1 MDGIVATSS
10 TSLETRKPD
19 WLKIRLP
26 GGEHFLKVR
35 ELVKEGGLH
44 TVCEGAHCPNI
55 GECWNSQTA
64 TFMIMG
70 DVCTRNC
77 RFCAVQTGP
86 VAPLDDQEPRRVAE
100 AVTALNL
107 SYAVITSV
115 TRDDL
120 PDGGAGHF
128 ARTIAEIRRLQ
139 PNCKIEVLIPDFQG
153 SEAALKTVLD
163 AHPDV
168 LNHNIETVPRLY
180 SLARPQAGFQ
190 RSLQLLSRAAKLNAR
205 TKSGIMVGLGETVEE
220 MEQVMADLVNTG
232 CRMLTIGQYL
242 QPSKK
247 HLPVAR
253 YVTPEEFQQYKRVAL
268 ELGFEHVESGPL
280 IRSSYHAD
288 QQFGEI

>member
-1 MDGIVATSS
+1 MDGIVKKSS

-35 ELVKEGGLH
+35 ELVKDGGLH
-44 TVCEGAHCPNI
+44 TVCESAHCPNI
-55 GECWNSQTA
+55 GECWNRQTA

-77 RFCAVQTGP
+77 RFCAVQTGS
-86 VAPLDDQEPRRVAE
+86 VFPLDAHEPPRVAG

-139 PNCKIEVLIPDFQG
+139 PNCKIEVLVPDFQG
-153 SEAALKTVLD
+153 SEAALTTVLD

-180 SLARPQAGFQ
+180 SLARPQADYQ

-205 TKSGIMVGLGETVEE
+205 TKSGIMVGLGETTEE
-220 MEQVMADLVNTG
+220 VEQVMADLVNTG

-253 YVTPEEFQQYKRVAL
+253 YVAPEEFQQYKRVAL
-268 ELGFEHVESGPL
+268 ELGFKHVESGPL
-280 IRSSYHAD
+280 IRSSYHAN

>member
-1 MDGIVATSS
+1 MDGIVEKSS
-10 TSLETRKPD
+10 TLLETRKPD

-35 ELVKEGGLH
+35 ELVKKRELH
-44 TVCEGAHCPNI
+44 TVCESAHCPNI
-55 GECWNSQTA
+55 GECWNRQTA

-77 RFCAVQTGP
+77 RFCAVETGQA
-86 VAPLDDQEPRRVAE
+86 APLDVDEPRRVAD

-107 SYAVITSV
+107 SYTVITSV

-128 ARTIAEIRRLQ
+128 AQTIAEIRRAQLR
-139 PNCKIEVLIPDFQG
+139 CKIEVLIPDFQG
-153 SEAALKTVLD
+153 SKAALKTVVD
-163 AHPDV
+163 ARPDV

-180 SLARPQAGFQ
+180 SLARPQADYQ
-190 RSLQLLSRAAKLNAR
+190 RSLQLLARAYKLNVR
-205 TKSGIMVGLGETVEE
+205 TKSGIMVGLGETADEV
-220 MEQVMADLVNTG
+220 EQVMADLVAAG

-253 YVTPEEFQQYKRVAL
+253 YVAPDEFKQFKRVGL
-268 ELGFEHVESGPL
+268 DIGFKHVEAGPL